1 MSWNSG
7 RLYSLCGHPPP
18 LSLSRSSVSAVSSA
32 KRRRKEGTAISLPL
46 LFRVTKGMVGKREKR
61 SKESLIS
68 YANLFQKKLGQRHDC
83 RGFFHAPLI
92 TNIVL
97 SLLMKCARIAASSC
111 NAIRRYITCRCSCC
125 ARSHCEA
132 GYGQAREY
140 VIGSGAHVSLLDG
153 RRMNRIAAAQP
164 DFSPFAAASFSSF
177 FQGDDMFSY
186 FPFAPIF
193 LFGKI
198 QGDTS
203 R

>member
-68 YANLFQKKLGQRHDC
+68 YANLFQKKLGQRRDC
-83 RGFFHAPLI
+83 WGFFHAPLI

-125 ARSHCEA
+125 ARSHCES

-140 VIGSGAHVSLLDG
+140 VIGSGAHVNS
-153 RRMNRIAAAQP
+153 RRTARI
-164 DFSPFAAASFSSF
+164 FSGLCDVILVFL
-177 FQGDDMFSY
+177 QMDDTFSY
-186 FPFAPIF
+186 FPFAPVF
-193 LFGKI
+193 LFGKMYRDEI
-198 QGDTS
+198 
-203 R
+203 